1 MKGRRKILEGVVTS
15 AKMNKTVVVQTTRTI
30 RHKLYGKTVKVHKKF
45 YAHDEENQ
53 YKIGDTVTI
62 TETKPLSKL
71 KKWRVAKS
79 S

>member
-53 YKIGDTVTI
+53 YTIGDTVTI